1 MESLKQALTMGLTGA
16 ITVFTASFFGLP
28 TWVLFMAWV
37 SYYLFGTKT
46 KTALLI
52 LVQQVFGILIAMI
65 IQYFGTYFSEII
77 GSLGFPLI
85 VFTVMIGVFYISK
98 LKYLNTIPAY
108 FLGMI
113 VWFGSE
119 AQIDI
124 NLFLLLIITLLS
136 GYIFAWINVSISER
150 IESKSQ

>member
-16 ITVFTASFFGLP
+16 IAIFTASFFGLP

>member
-16 ITVFTASFFGLP
+16 VAVFTASLFGLP

-37 SYYLFGTKT
+37 SYYLFGTKI

-52 LVQQVFGILIAMI
+52 LVQQVFGVLIAMI
-65 IQYFGTYFSEII
+65 IQYLGTYFSGTL
-77 GSLGFPLI
+77 GSLGFPII
-85 VFTVMIGVFYISK
+85 VFIVMIGVFYISK

-113 VWFGSE
+113 VWFSSKT
-119 AQIDI
+119 QIDI
-124 NLFLLLIITLLS
+124 NMFLVLIATLFF
-136 GYIFAWINVSISER
+136 GYVFAWINVSISER
-150 IESKSQ
+150 IESKYK

>member
-1 MESLKQALTMGLTGA
+1 MKSLKQALTMGLTGA
-16 ITVFTASFFGLP
+16 IAVFTASFFGLP

-52 LVQQVFGILIAMI
+52 LIQQVFGILIAMI
-65 IQYFGTYFSEII
+65 IQYFGTYFSETL

-85 VFTVMIGVFYISK
+85 VFIVMIGVFYISK

-113 VWFGSE
+113 VWFGSKS
-119 AQIDI
+119 QTDV

-136 GYIFAWINVSISER
+136 GYVFAWINVSVSEQ
-150 IESKSQ
+150 IESKS